1 MTARELIDSGLLEAY
16 VIGQTDAQ
24 DTALV
29 ERMRASDA
37 AVREELE
44 RIEEGLEQ
52 FAKKSAVVPPPAARA
67 KVLERIGATP
77 TATHAPI
84 VRELPAVR
92 AASGSWRWLAAASV
106 VALLLSATGNFML
119 LRELRHTRTELAR
132 LETEHEVLAQDLQ
145 VQRASYQHSQDQLAV
160 VMDPR
165 TDLVALSGTANATGA
180 KARVYWDHGANR
192 VFLDV
197 LNLPEPPAGKQ
208 YQLWALVDGNPV
220 DAGVFDMSADANGLQ
235 RMKDIT
241 RAQAFA
247 VTLEKS
253 GGSPTPDLQA
263 LVLMGQAG

>member
-29 ERMRASDA
+29 ERMRATDP

-52 FAKKSAVVPPPAARA
+52 FAKKGAVAPPSAARA
-67 KVLERIGATP
+67 KVMERIAAAGPAR
-77 TATHAPI
+77 API
-84 VRELPAVR
+84 VRELPAAR

-180 KARVYWDHGANR
+180 KARVYWDHSANR

-197 LNLPEPPAGKQ
+197 LNLPEPPQGKQ

-235 RMKDIT
+235 RMKDIP

-247 VTLEKS
+247 VTLEKA
-253 GGSPTPDLQA
+253 GGSPTPDLGA

>member
-44 RIEEGLEQ
+44 RIEAGLEL
-52 FAKKSAVVPPPAARA
+52 FAKKSAVAPPPAARA
-67 KVLERIGATP
+67 KVMERIGAP
-77 TATHAPI
+77 RAEHAPI
-84 VRELPAVR
+84 VRELPAAR

-180 KARVYWDHGANR
+180 KARVYWDHNANR
-192 VFLDV
+192 VFMDV
-197 LNLPEPPAGKQ
+197 LNLPEPPQGKQ

-220 DAGVFDMSADANGLQ
+220 DAGVFDMSADAHGLQ
-235 RMKDIT
+235 RMKDIS

-247 VTLEKS
+247 VTLEKA

>member
-24 DTALV
+24 ETSLV

-44 RIEEGLEQ
+44 RIEDGLQQ
-52 FAKKSAVVPPPAARA
+52 FAKKSAVTPPPAARA
-67 KVLERIGATP
+67 LVLERIGATR
-77 TATHAPI
+77 TAHEPI
-84 VRELPAVR
+84 VRELLAPR
-92 AASGSWRWLAAASV
+92 SGSWRWLAAASV
-106 VALLLSATGNFML
+106 VALLLSAAGNFML

-132 LETEHEVLAQDLQ
+132 LEIEHEFLAHEFH
-145 VQRASYQHSQDQLAV
+145 VQHTSYLHSQDQLAV

-165 TDLVALSGTANATGA
+165 TDLVALNGTANATGA

-197 LNLPEPPAGKQ
+197 LNLPEPPSGKQ
-208 YQLWALVDGNPV
+208 YQLWALVDGTPV
-220 DAGVFDMSADANGLQ
+220 DAGVFDMTADANGLQ
-235 RMKDIT
+235 RMKDIA

-247 VTLEKS
+247 VTLEKA
-253 GGSPTPDLQA
+253 GGSPTPDLEA
-263 LVLMGQAG
+263 MVLMGQAG

>member
-16 VIGQTDAQ
+16 VIGQADAQ
-24 DTALV
+24 ESALV

-44 RIEEGLEQ
+44 RIEEGMEL
-52 FAKKSAVVPPPAARA
+52 FAKKSAVAPPSAARA
-67 KVLERIGATP
+67 NVLERISAP
-77 TATHAPI
+77 HAAHAPI
-84 VRELPAVR
+84 VRELPAAR
-92 AASGSWRWLAAASV
+92 GAAAPWRWLAAASV

-119 LRELRHTRTELAR
+119 LRELRSTRTEMAR
-132 LETEHEVLAQDLQ
+132 LESAHEILAQDLQ
-145 VQRASYQHSQDQLAV
+145 VQRTSYQHSQEQLAV

-208 YQLWALVDGNPV
+208 YQLWALVDGTPV
-220 DAGVFDMSADANGLQ
+220 DAGVFDMAADAEGLQ
-235 RMKDIT
+235 RMKDIA

-247 VTLEKS
+247 VTLEKA

-263 LVLMGQAG
+263 LVLMGEAG

>member
-16 VIGQTDAQ
+16 VIGQADAQ
-24 DTALV
+24 ESALV

-44 RIEEGLEQ
+44 RIEEGLEL
-52 FAKKSAVVPPPAARA
+52 FALKSALPPPASTRA
-67 KVLERIGATP
+67 KVMERISAP
-77 TATHAPI
+77 RSAHAPI
-84 VRELPAVR
+84 VRELPVTRSAP
-92 AASGSWRWLAAASV
+92 ASWSWLAAASV

-119 LRELRHTRTELAR
+119 WRELRSTRTELAR
-132 LETEHEVLAQDLQ
+132 LETEHEVLAQDLH
-145 VQRASYQHSQDQLAV
+145 VQRTSYQHSQEQLAV

-165 TDLVALSGTANATGA
+165 TDLVALSGTANAAGA

-197 LNLPEPPAGKQ
+197 LNLPDPPAGKQ
-208 YQLWALVDGNPV
+208 YQLWALVDGTPV
-220 DAGVFDMSADANGLQ
+220 DAGVFDMSADAQGLQ

-247 VTLEKS
+247 VTLEKT
-253 GGSPTPDLQA
+253 GGSPTPDLEA
-263 LVLMGQAG
+263 LVLMGQAS

>member
-29 ERMRASDA
+29 ERMRATDA

-44 RIEEGLEQ
+44 RIEEGLEA
-52 FAKKSAVVPPPAARA
+52 FAKKSALAPPPAARA
-67 KVLERIGATP
+67 KVLERIRAAGPA
-77 TATHAPI
+77 HAPI
-84 VRELPAVR
+84 VRELPAAR
-92 AASGSWRWLAAASV
+92 AASGSLRWLAAASV

-180 KARVYWDHGANR
+180 RARVYWDHGANR

-247 VTLEKS
+247 VTLEKA
-253 GGSPTPDLQA
+253 GGSPSPDLEA